1 MFVCL
6 LYLDHWGEISKTFR
20 HVMAA
25 PEISD
30 PATALVEGTRHWGHR
45 PSASLP
51 EESRPSSE
59 LEDIAGNSYDDL
71 LQYLILL
78 VTELFRLDL
87 IDLAG
92 PSGQLAQFCSP
103 AVMCQVGD
111 TAEHLQTQWTSA
123 AIPTSVLCL
132 PLVHP
137 SSPRIPG
144 SEAPVLIWPI
154 LVIAHSN
161 SCSKSR
167 SVRH

>member
-30 PATALVEGTRHWGHR
+30 PAAALVEGTRHWGHR

-59 LEDIAGNSYDDL
+59 LEDIAGNSYDDS

-78 VTELFRLDL
+78 VTELFTLDL
-87 IDLAG
+87 IGLAG
-92 PSGQLAQFCSP
+92 LSGVLAQFCRP
-103 AVMCQVGD
+103 
-111 TAEHLQTQWTSA
+111 SA
-123 AIPTSVLCL
+123 HQRRSQHPYLVFPSSTL
-132 PLVHP
+132 PLLAYP
-137 SSPRIPG
+137 
-144 SEAPVLIWPI
+144 EAR
-154 LVIAHSN
+154 H
-161 SCSKSR
+161 R
-167 SVRH
+167 S